1 MSRLQFSSAA
11 EAATAFSEWDFEAFL
26 HARHEP
32 AWLIEQRR
40 AAWQK
45 FCELDW
51 PRRNE
56 EEWMRT
62 DIRLFKLNQFTL
74 SGGGGATQVRSAS
87 EGSASPARTAQ
98 ALLTPGV
105 ELAGSTA
112 AHNSQPTHAQLKA
125 KWAARGVL
133 FGSLDE
139 FVATHG
145 DLIQQQLF
153 TRAVDPNYDKFAA
166 LQAACWSGGHFLYV
180 PRGVAI
186 DEPLHCLSAMGPGAV
201 DLGHTLIVL
210 EEGAEATVM
219 CETASLAQTDG
230 GFHCGATEVILA
242 PQARLRLVSL
252 QNWGQG
258 VWNFAHQKAIVG
270 RDASLQWTI
279 AAIGSRLTKTNQHV
293 ELAGRGAESQVNGV
307 LFTEGKQHISY
318 HTLQHH
324 AAPDCRSD
332 FLYKSA
338 LQDQS
343 RTVWRGMIQV
353 DPLAVR
359 TNGYQRNDNLLLSPA
374 ARADSIPGLEIQC
387 DDVRCT
393 HGSTTGKVD
402 EELIFYAQS
411 RGLTRKEA
419 TRLIVS
425 GFFQQIFD
433 RITIES
439 VREVLSQTILRRVRE
454 YL

>member
-1 MSRLQFSSAA
+1 MTALASIPTFDQQSFDAFVAA
-11 EAATAFSEWDFEAFL
+11 
-26 HARHEP
+26 RNEP
-32 AWLIEQRR
+32 AWLGEQRR
-40 AAWQK
+40 DAWRSFQEK
-45 FCELDW
+45 SW
-51 PRRNE
+51 PTRSE

-62 DIRLFKLNQFTL
+62 DIRLLKLSKYALPLHSRDQW
-74 SGGGGATQVRSAS
+74 SRDSAD
-87 EGSASPARTAQ
+87 AAP
-98 ALLTPGV
+98 ALLTEGV
-105 ELAGSTA
+105 ELAGSTTA
-112 AHNSQPTHAQLKA
+112 VDSRPASSQLAA
-125 KWAARGVL
+125 KWAERGVL

-139 FVATHG
+139 LVHTHG
-145 DLIQQQLF
+145 DLVEKYLL
-153 TRAVDPNYDKFAA
+153 TRAVDPTYDKFAA
-166 LQAACWSGGHFLYV
+166 LHAACWSGGSLLYV

-186 DEPLHCLSAMGPGAV
+186 DQPLHSLSTMSDGGS

-210 EEGAEATVM
+210 EEGAEATMM
-219 CETASLAQTDG
+219 CETASPAHTAG
-230 GFHCGATEVILA
+230 GFSCSATEVILA
-242 PQARLRLVSL
+242 PGARLRLVSL
-252 QNWGQG
+252 QNWGHG
-258 VWNFAHQKAIVG
+258 VWNFGHQKAIVG

-279 AAIGSRLTKTNQHV
+279 AAMGSRVTKTNQHV
-293 ELAGRGAESQVNGV
+293 ELAGRGAESQVNGT

-332 FLYKSA
+332 FLYKAA

-343 RTVWRGMIQV
+343 RTVWRGMIKV

-359 TNGYQRNDNLLLSPA
+359 TNGYQRNDNLLLSAA
-374 ARADSIPGLEIQC
+374 ARADSIPGLEIEC

-402 EELIFYAQS
+402 EELIFYAMA

-439 VREVLSQTILRRVRE
+439 VREALGQAILRRVRE
-454 YL
+454 YV

>member
-1 MSRLQFSSAA
+1 MANASATHA
-11 EAATAFSEWDFEAFL
+11 PALPAGFDQPSFEAFL
-26 HARHEP
+26 HSRKEP
-32 AWLIEQRR
+32 GWLTEQRR
-40 AAWQK
+40 EAWQA
-45 FCELDW
+45 FCEKDW
-51 PRRNE
+51 PQRNE
-56 EEWMRT
+56 EEWIRT
-62 DIRLFKLNQFTL
+62 DIRLFKLNQYSL
-74 SGGGGATQVRSAS
+74 PGAGPRSQATPTEGAGAEAAS
-87 EGSASPARTAQ
+87 
-98 ALLTPGV
+98 LLTEGV
-105 ELAGSTA
+105 QVAGSTVA
-112 AHNSQPTHAQLKA
+112 LDSRPGASHLDK
-125 KWAARGVL
+125 KWADKGVI

-139 FVATHG
+139 LAVTHG
-145 DLIQQQLF
+145 DLVRKHLF

-166 LQAACWSGGHFLYV
+166 LHAACWSGGHLLYV

-186 DEPLHCLSAMGPGAV
+186 DGPLHCLSAMSGGGI

-219 CETASLAQTDG
+219 CETASQSVDSG

-242 PQARLRLVSL
+242 PSARLRLVGL
-252 QNWGQG
+252 QNWGHG
-258 VWNFAHQKAIVG
+258 VWHFAHQKAIVG
-270 RDASLQWTI
+270 RDASLQWTL
-279 AAIGSRLTKTNQHV
+279 AAIGSRVSKVNQHV
-293 ELAGRGAESQVNGV
+293 ELVGKGAESQVNGV

-324 AAPDCRSD
+324 AAPECRSD

-338 LQDQS
+338 LQDKS
-343 RTVWRGMIQV
+343 RTVWRGMIKV
-353 DPLAVR
+353 DPLAVK
-359 TNGYQRNDNLLLSPA
+359 TNGYQRNDNLLLSTT

-402 EELIFYAQS
+402 EELIFYAQC

-439 VREVLSQTILRRVRE
+439 VRDVLGRTILRRVRE

>member
-1 MSRLQFSSAA
+1 MP
-11 EAATAFSEWDFEAFL
+11 ATLTKSGFDQQSFEAFL
-26 HARHEP
+26 QARKEP
-32 AWLIEQRR
+32 DWLVEQRR
-40 AAWQK
+40 DAWRT
-45 FCELDW
+45 FCEKDW
-51 PRRNE
+51 PQRSE

-62 DIRLFKLNQFTL
+62 DIRLFKLNQFAL
-74 SGGGGATQVRSAS
+74 PAGANTQVRSAS
-87 EGSASPARTAQ
+87 EGLGSES
-98 ALLTPGV
+98 ALLTQGV
-105 ELAGSTA
+105 ELAGDTTA
-112 AHNSQPTHAQLKA
+112 IDSQPAASQLKP
-125 KWAARGVL
+125 KWAEKGVV

-139 FVATHG
+139 LVHSHG
-145 DLIQQQLF
+145 DLIRKHLF
-153 TRAVDPNYDKFAA
+153 TRAVDPNFDKFAA
-166 LQAACWSGGHFLYV
+166 LHAACWSGGQLLYV

-186 DEPLHCLSAMGPGAV
+186 DEPLHCLSAMSSGGV

-210 EEGAEATVM
+210 EEGADATIM
-219 CETASLAQTDG
+219 CETASPAADSG
-230 GFHCGATEVILA
+230 GFHCGATEVILGSE
-242 PQARLRLVSL
+242 ARLRLVSL
-252 QNWGQG
+252 QNWGHG
-258 VWNFAHQKAIVG
+258 AWHFAHQKAIVG
-270 RDASLQWTI
+270 RDASIQWTI
-279 AAIGSRLTKTNQHV
+279 AAIGSRLSKVNQHV
-293 ELAGRGAESQVNGV
+293 ELVGRGAECQVNGV

-338 LQDQS
+338 LQDQA
-343 RTVWRGMIQV
+343 RTVWRGMIKV
-353 DPLAVR
+353 DPQAVR
-359 TNGYQRNDNLLLSPA
+359 TNGYQRNDNLLLSSS

-393 HGSTTGKVD
+393 HGSTSGKVD

-439 VREVLSQTILRRVRE
+439 VREALGHAILRRVRE
-454 YL
+454 YA